1 MTRWLAKSTDDE
13 DLVIRFQ
20 RGETAV
26 FEELYRRHAP
36 MLFGLVRR
44 YLGGGGSGGGSAED
58 VLQEIFMALF
68 TALPGFRKEARF
80 ATWAYRIALNC
91 LARHGGAEP
100 CDALDEEDGKQS
112 SLLAGIPKP
121 TLNLWLEA
129 GLAKLAS
136 GYKKVLL
143 LHDLCGF
150 HHDEI
155 ALILNISEGASRSQ
169 LSRARSALRSAMLAE
184 NRKEV
189 AHAG

>member
-13 DLVIRFQ
+13 DLVARFQ
-20 RGETAV
+20 RGDTAV
-26 FEELYRRHAP
+26 FEELYRRHSP
-36 MLFGLVRR
+36 VLFALVRR
-44 YLGGGGSGGGSAED
+44 YLSGGGSGGSAAED

-80 ATWAYRIALNC
+80 STWAYRIALNC
-91 LARHGGAEP
+91 LSRHGGAEP
-100 CDALDEEDGKQS
+100 SEVLDEEDEQQGC
-112 SLLAGIPKP
+112 LLAGIPKP

-136 GYKKVLL
+136 GYKKALL

-150 HHDEI
+150 RHDEI
-155 ALILNISEGASRSQ
+155 ALILNITESASRSQ